1 VIEYPIPDTGFLIP
15 DLNFRI
21 IYLKE
26 KIKMKLYNLRFIS
39 ILLSAVLFSVSSYC
53 QTVSNPEITAE
64 EIKQHITFLAS
75 DELKGRDSGTEEIWQ
90 AAEYIANEFSSYGL
104 TPSFDGS
111 YFQEFPFIKTI
122 ELTKNNRLSF
132 ISIGKIEIV
141 PILWEQYLTV
151 PFSGNSSM
159 EGQIVFAGFGISAPD
174 IKYDDY
180 EGIDVKGKIVIVF
193 RNTPEPNV
201 PHSEFDAHSP
211 LRKKAS
217 VARDKGAA
225 AIIFVNPYDENKTSD
240 DLVEFEYDRGGLIN
254 GFSVVSIKREIIEDL
269 FSRDRKNLKEV
280 FDKIIETKTP
290 SSFEFDYFSGIIST
304 EVKEVE
310 AISWNVGGFIEGNDP
325 GLKNEWIIIGAHFDH
340 LGMGGE
346 GSLYRGDEPQIH
358 NGADDNASGTTG
370 VLELA
375 EKFAS
380 VKDQLKRS
388 IAFFTF
394 SGEELGLLGSNYLV
408 NNLPFPV
415 EDAVT
420 MINMDMIGRLKD
432 SSLIVYGTGTSSS
445 WKDILNKYND
455 YGFKLTFN
463 DEGFGPSDHSSFYGK
478 KIPVLFFFTG
488 THEDYHK
495 PSDDTEK
502 INFAGQ
508 KDVLDYVY
516 NITMDIDNNTERPDY
531 LLVEKKQTGQMFAR
545 KVYVGT
551 VPDFASNVDGYKI
564 SGVSEGSPAQLA
576 GLQGGDIIIS
586 FGGKKISNIY
596 DFTYALGDFVPG
608 DEVDVIVKR
617 GEEEKTFHMK
627 LASK

>member
-1 VIEYPIPDTGFLIP
+1 MYNRNFGRIFFSLLI
-15 DLNFRI
+15 LFA
-21 IYLKE
+21 
-26 KIKMKLYNLRFIS
+26 FVS
-39 ILLSAVLFSVSSYC
+39 IHS
-53 QTVSNPEITAE
+53 QNISNPEITTE
-64 EIKQHITFLAS
+64 EIKEHITFFAS
-75 DELKGRDSGTEEIWQ
+75 DDLEGRDSGTEELL
-90 AAEYIANEFSSYGL
+90 AAAVYISDEFKNYGL
-104 TPSFDGS
+104 EPLFEDG
-111 YFQEFPFIKTI
+111 FLQEFPFIKTI
-122 ELTKNNRLSF
+122 ELTDKNSLSLSTNENEVKPELKEDY
-132 ISIGKIEIV
+132 I
-141 PILWEQYLTV
+141 TV
-151 PFSGNSSM
+151 PFSGNA
-159 EGQIVFAGFGISAPD
+159 EATAKLVFAGFGISAPD
-174 IKYDDY
+174 LEYDDY
-180 EGIDVKGKIVIVF
+180 DGIDVKDKIVIVL

-225 AIIFVNPYDENKTSD
+225 AIIFVNPYDENKTTD
-240 DLVEFEYDRGGLIN
+240 DLVEFSYDRGGQIG
-254 GFSVVSIKREIIEDL
+254 GFSAVSVKRNFVEQL
-269 FSRDRKNLKEV
+269 FQSEGIDFKEV
-280 FDKIIETKTP
+280 YDKIIETKKP
-290 SSFEFDYFSGIIST
+290 SSLELKNSSAKIST

-325 GLKNEWIIIGAHFDH
+325 ELKNEWVIIGAHFDH

-375 EKFAS
+375 QKFAS
-380 VKDQLKRS
+380 QKDKLKRS

-408 NNLPFPV
+408 NNLPFPA
-415 EDAVT
+415 EDAIT

-432 SSLIVYGTGTSSS
+432 SSLIVYGTGTSSN
-445 WKDILNKYND
+445 WKDILNKYNS

-463 DEGFGPSDHSSFYGK
+463 DEGFGPSDHSSFYGM

-502 INFAGQ
+502 INLAGE
-508 KDVLDYVY
+508 KNILDYVY
-516 NITMDIDNNTERPDY
+516 NIAMDIDNTPERPDY

-545 KVYVGT
+545 KVYLGT

-596 DFTYALGDFVPG
+596 DFTYAIGDFVPG
-608 DEVDVIVKR
+608 DVVDVIVKR
-617 GEEEKTFHMK
+617 GAEEITYKIK

>member
-1 VIEYPIPDTGFLIP
+1 MYSKSLI
-15 DLNFRI
+15 LTVLLFTISNI
-21 IYLKE
+21 AV
-26 KIKMKLYNLRFIS
+26 YNQQ
-39 ILLSAVLFSVSSYC
+39 AD
-53 QTVSNPEITAE
+53 NPEVTTE
-64 EIKQHITFLAS
+64 EIKEHISFLAS
-75 DELKGRDSGTEEIWQ
+75 DKLKGRDSGTEELFG
-90 AAEYIANEFSSYGL
+90 AAVYISDEFKNYGL
-104 TPSFDGS
+104 EPLFKDG
-111 YFQEFPFIKTI
+111 FLQEFPFVKTI
-122 ELTKNNRLSF
+122 ELTDKNSLSF
-132 ISIGKIEIV
+132 STNGSEVELKLREDYI
-141 PILWEQYLTV
+141 TV
-151 PFSGNSSM
+151 PFSGNTDVNASL
-159 EGQIVFAGFGISAPD
+159 VFAGFGISASD
-174 IKYDDY
+174 LNYDDY
-180 EGIDVKGKIVIVF
+180 SGIDVKNKIVIVF
-193 RNTPEPNV
+193 RNTPEPAV
-201 PHSEFDAHSP
+201 AHSGFDAHSP
-211 LRKKAS
+211 LRKKSS

-225 AIIFVNPYDENKTSD
+225 GIIFINPYDSNKTSD
-240 DLVEFEYDRGGLIN
+240 DLVEFSFDRGGAMSD
-254 GFSVVSIKREIIEDL
+254 FSVQSVKRIFIEEL
-269 FSRDRKNLKEV
+269 LHNEGINLKDV
-280 FDKIIETKTP
+280 YNKILESKKP
-290 SSFEFDYFSGIIST
+290 SSFELKNSSAKIST

-310 AISWNVGGFIEGNDP
+310 AVSWNVAGYLEGKDP
-325 GLKNEWIIIGAHFDH
+325 ELKNELIIIGAHFDH

-380 VKDQLKRS
+380 RKNNLKRS
-388 IAFFTF
+388 IVFITF
-394 SGEELGLLGSNYLV
+394 SGEELGLLGSNYFV

-415 EDAVT
+415 EDAIT
-420 MINMDMIGRLKD
+420 MVNIDMIGRLKD
-432 SSLIVYGTGTSSS
+432 SSLIVYGTGTSSD
-445 WKDILNKYND
+445 WKDILNNNNK

-502 INFAGQ
+502 INFTGE
-508 KDVLDYVY
+508 KDILNYVY
-516 NITMDIDNNTERPDY
+516 DIVTAIDKNPIRPDY
-531 LLVEKKQTGQMFAR
+531 LLVEKKESGQMFAR

-617 GEEEKTFHMK
+617 GEDEIAFKVK

>member
-1 VIEYPIPDTGFLIP
+1 MKPRKINFVI
-15 DLNFRI
+15 
-21 IYLKE
+21 
-26 KIKMKLYNLRFIS
+26 
-39 ILLSAVLFSVSSYC
+39 ILLSVVLISVRYYS
-53 QTVSNPEITAE
+53 QTIFNPEITAE

-75 DELKGRDSGTEEIWQ
+75 DELKGRDSGTEEIKK

-104 TPSFDGS
+104 APSFNGS

-122 ELTKNNRLSF
+122 ELTDKNNLTF
-132 ISIGKIEIV
+132 SIDGKELK
-141 PILWEQYLTV
+141 PILKEEYITL
-151 PFSGNSSM
+151 PFSGNSDVS
-159 EGQIVFAGFGISAPD
+159 GKLIFVGFGISASD
-174 IKYDDY
+174 LEYDDY
-180 EGIDVKGKIVIVF
+180 AGIDVKDKIVIVF

-201 PHSEFDAHSP
+201 AQSEFDAHSP
-211 LRKKAS
+211 LRKKSS
-217 VARDKGAA
+217 VARDKGAS
-225 AIIFVNPYDENKTSD
+225 AIIFINPYDENKTSD
-240 DLVEFEYDRGGLIN
+240 DLVEFSFDRGGSIS
-254 GFSVVSIKREIIEDL
+254 GFSAVSIKRNIIEQL
-269 FSRDRKNLKEV
+269 FQSEGLNLKEV
-280 FDKIIETKTP
+280 YDKIIETKKP
-290 SSFEFDYFSGIIST
+290 ASIEFKNASAKIST

-310 AISWNVGGFIEGNDP
+310 AISWNVGGFIEGTDP
-325 GLKNEWIIIGAHFDH
+325 ELKKEVIIIGAHFDH
-340 LGMGGE
+340 LGMGEE
-346 GSLYRGDEPQIH
+346 GSLYRGEEPQIH

-380 VKDQLKRS
+380 IKDQLKRS

-408 NNLPFPV
+408 NNLPFPA
-415 EDAVT
+415 EDAIT
-420 MINMDMIGRLKD
+420 MVNMDMIGRLKD
-432 SSLIVYGTGTSSS
+432 SSLIVYGTGTSSN
-445 WKDILNKYND
+445 WRDILNKHNK

-463 DEGFGPSDHSSFYGK
+463 DEGFGPSDHSSFYGA

-502 INFAGQ
+502 INFAAQ
-508 KDVLDYVY
+508 ENILNYVY
-516 NITMDIDNNTERPDY
+516 NIVTDINQNPERPDY

-576 GLQGGDIIIS
+576 GLQGGDVIIS

-617 GEEEKTFHMK
+617 GEEEITFKIK

>member
-1 VIEYPIPDTGFLIP
+1 MYSKSLI
-15 DLNFRI
+15 LTVLLFTISNI
-21 IYLKE
+21 AV
-26 KIKMKLYNLRFIS
+26 YNQQ
-39 ILLSAVLFSVSSYC
+39 AD
-53 QTVSNPEITAE
+53 NPEVTTE
-64 EIKQHITFLAS
+64 EIKEHISFLAS
-75 DELKGRDSGTEEIWQ
+75 DKLKGRDSGTEELFG
-90 AAEYIANEFSSYGL
+90 AAVYISDEFKNYGL
-104 TPSFDGS
+104 EPLFKDG
-111 YFQEFPFIKTI
+111 FLQEFPFVKTI
-122 ELTKNNRLSF
+122 ELTDKNSLSF
-132 ISIGKIEIV
+132 STNGSEVELKLREDYI
-141 PILWEQYLTV
+141 TV
-151 PFSGNSSM
+151 PFSGNTDVNASL
-159 EGQIVFAGFGISAPD
+159 VFAGFGISASD
-174 IKYDDY
+174 LNYDDY
-180 EGIDVKGKIVIVF
+180 SGIDVKNKIVIVF
-193 RNTPEPNV
+193 RNTPEPAV
-201 PHSEFDAHSP
+201 AHSGFDAHSP
-211 LRKKAS
+211 LRKKSS

-225 AIIFVNPYDENKTSD
+225 GIIFINPYDSNKTSD
-240 DLVEFEYDRGGLIN
+240 DLVEFSFDRGGAMSD
-254 GFSVVSIKREIIEDL
+254 FSVQSVKRIFIEEL
-269 FSRDRKNLKEV
+269 LHNEGINLKDV
-280 FDKIIETKTP
+280 YNKILESKKP
-290 SSFEFDYFSGIIST
+290 SSFELKNSSAKIST

-310 AISWNVGGFIEGNDP
+310 AVSWNVAGYLEGKDP
-325 GLKNEWIIIGAHFDH
+325 ELKNELIIIGAHFDH

-380 VKDQLKRS
+380 RKNNLKRS
-388 IAFFTF
+388 IVFITF
-394 SGEELGLLGSNYLV
+394 SGEELGLLGSNYFV

-415 EDAVT
+415 EDAIT
-420 MINMDMIGRLKD
+420 MVNMDMIGRLKD
-432 SSLIVYGTGTSSS
+432 SSLIVYGTGTSSD
-445 WKDILNKYND
+445 WKDILNNYNK

-502 INFAGQ
+502 INFTGE
-508 KDVLDYVY
+508 KDILNYVY
-516 NITMDIDNNTERPDY
+516 DIVTAIDKNPVRPDY
-531 LLVEKKQTGQMFAR
+531 LLVEKKESGQMFAR

-617 GEEEKTFHMK
+617 GEDEITFKVK

>member
-1 VIEYPIPDTGFLIP
+1 
-15 DLNFRI
+15 
-21 IYLKE
+21 
-26 KIKMKLYNLRFIS
+26 MKLYNFRRIIFT
-39 ILLSAVLFSVSSYC
+39 LLVLIAFTSSYP
-53 QTVSNPEITAE
+53 QAISNPEITAE

-75 DELKGRDSGTEEIWQ
+75 DVLKGRDSGTEEIKT
-90 AAEYIANEFSSYGL
+90 AAVYISDEFKNYGL
-104 TPSFDGS
+104 EPLFKGD
-111 YFQEFPFIKTI
+111 YLQEFPFIKTI
-122 ELTKNNRLSF
+122 ELTDKNNLSF
-132 ISIGKIEIV
+132 SFEGNEIK
-141 PILWEQYLTV
+141 PKLEEEFITV
-151 PFSGNSSM
+151 PFSGNSDVNAKL
-159 EGQIVFAGFGISAPD
+159 VFAGFGISAPD
-174 IKYDDY
+174 LGYDDY
-180 EGIDVKGKIVIVF
+180 DGIDVKDKIVIVF

-201 PHSEFDAHSP
+201 AHSGFDMHSP

-225 AIIFVNPYDENKTSD
+225 AIIFVNPYDENKTTD
-240 DLVEFEYDRGGLIN
+240 DLVEFNYDRGGSIA
-254 GFSVVSIKREIIEDL
+254 GFSAVNVKKNFIEQL
-269 FSRDRKNLKEV
+269 FQSEGISFKEV
-280 FDKIIETKTP
+280 YDKIIETKKP
-290 SSFEFDYFSGIIST
+290 SSFELKNAFAKIST

-310 AISWNVGGFIEGNDP
+310 ATSWNVGGFLEGNDP
-325 GLKNEWIIIGAHFDH
+325 ELKNEWIIIGAHFDH
-340 LGMGGE
+340 LGMGEE

-380 VKDQLKRS
+380 EKDQMKRS

-420 MINMDMIGRLKD
+420 MINMDMIGRMKD

-445 WKDILNKYND
+445 WKDILNKYNE
-455 YGFKLTFN
+455 YRFKLTFN

-502 INFAGQ
+502 INLTGEENIL
-508 KDVLDYVY
+508 KYVY
-516 NITMDIDNNTERPDY
+516 NVVSEIDQNNDRPDY
-531 LLVEKKQTGQMFAR
+531 LLVERKATGQMFAR

-608 DEVDVIVKR
+608 DVVDVIVKR
-617 GEEEKTFHMK
+617 GNEEITFQIK
-627 LASK
+627 LATK

>member
-1 VIEYPIPDTGFLIP
+1 MYYR
-15 DLNFRI
+15 NFRS
-21 IYLKE
+21 
-26 KIKMKLYNLRFIS
+26 LYF
-39 ILLSAVLFSVSSYC
+39 LLLILFSYVSTYS
-53 QTVSNPEITAE
+53 QTISNPEITSE
-64 EIKQHITFLAS
+64 EIKEHITFLAS
-75 DELKGRDSGTEEIWQ
+75 DELKGRDSGTEEIK
-90 AAEYIANEFSSYGL
+90 AATDYIAKEFNSYGL
-104 TPSFDGS
+104 MPIFNRD
-111 YFQEFPFIKTI
+111 YLQEFPFIKTI
-122 ELTKNNRLSF
+122 ELTDKNTISF
-132 ISIGKIEIV
+132 LTNENEVKPKLKEDYI
-141 PILWEQYLTV
+141 TV
-151 PFSGNSSM
+151 PFSGNSDVNANL
-159 EGQIVFAGFGISAPD
+159 VFVGFGISAAD
-174 IKYDDY
+174 LEYDDY
-180 EGIDVKGKIVIVF
+180 AGIDVKDKIVIVI

-201 PHSEFDAHSP
+201 AHSEFDMHSP

-225 AIIFVNPYDENKTSD
+225 AIIFFNPYDENKTTD
-240 DLVEFEYDRGGLIN
+240 DLVEFSFDRGGSIG
-254 GFSVVSIKREIIEDL
+254 GFSAVSIKRSFVEQLFQSEGINFKEIC
-269 FSRDRKNLKEV
+269 
-280 FDKIIETKTP
+280 DKIIETKKP
-290 SSFEFDYFSGIIST
+290 FSFELKNSSAKIST

-310 AISWNVGGFIEGNDP
+310 ATSWNVGGYLEGNDP
-325 GLKNEWIIIGAHFDH
+325 ELKNEWIIIGAHFDH

-408 NNLPFPV
+408 NNLPFPA
-415 EDAVT
+415 EDAIT

-463 DEGFGPSDHSSFYGK
+463 DEGFGPSDHSSFYGV

-502 INFAGQ
+502 INFPGE
-508 KDVLDYVY
+508 KEILDFVY
-516 NITMDIDNNTERPDY
+516 NIAMDIDNTTERPDY
-531 LLVEKKQTGQMFAR
+531 LLVETKTTGQIFAR

-608 DEVDVIVKR
+608 DVVDVIVKR
-617 GEEEKTFHMK
+617 GEEQITFQVK

>member
-1 VIEYPIPDTGFLIP
+1 MNYKISKKIFVISLI
-15 DLNFRI
+15 
-21 IYLKE
+21 
-26 KIKMKLYNLRFIS
+26 
-39 ILLSAVLFSVSSYC
+39 LFAYVSTYA
-53 QTVSNPEITAE
+53 QTIFNPEITAE

-75 DELKGRDSGTEEIWQ
+75 DELKGRDSGTEELF
-90 AAEYIANEFSSYGL
+90 AAAVYISDEFKNYGL
-104 TPSFDGS
+104 EPLFEDG
-111 YFQEFPFIKTI
+111 FAQEFPFVKTI
-122 ELTKNNRLSF
+122 ELTDNNSLTLTIKDTEVSPKQKDEY
-132 ISIGKIEIV
+132 I
-141 PILWEQYLTV
+141 TV
-151 PFSGNSSM
+151 PFSGNADVS
-159 EGQIVFAGFGISAPD
+159 GKLVFAGFGISAPD
-174 IKYDDY
+174 LEYDDY
-180 EGIDVKGKIVIVF
+180 EGVDVKDKIVIVF

-217 VARDKGAA
+217 VARDKGATG
-225 AIIFVNPYDENKTSD
+225 IIFINPYDENKTSD
-240 DLVEFEYDRGGLIN
+240 DLIEFSYDRGGSIG
-254 GFSVVSIKREIIEDL
+254 GFSAVSVKRSFIEQL
-269 FSRDRKNLKEV
+269 LQSEGKNLKEV
-280 FDKIIETKTP
+280 YDKIIETKKP
-290 SSFEFDYFSGIIST
+290 SSFELKDASAKIST

-310 AISWNVGGFIEGNDP
+310 AVSWNVGGFIEGTDP
-325 GLKNEWIIIGAHFDH
+325 ELKKEWIIIGAHFDH

-375 EKFAS
+375 EKIAS
-380 VKDQLKRS
+380 QKDKLKRS

-415 EDAVT
+415 EAAIT

-432 SSLIVYGTGTSSS
+432 SSLIVYGTGTSSN
-445 WKDILNKYND
+445 WKDILNKYNK

-463 DEGFGPSDHSSFYGK
+463 DEGFGPSDHSSFYSK

-502 INFAGQ
+502 INFAGE
-508 KDVLDYVY
+508 KDVLDYIY
-516 NITMDIDNNTERPDY
+516 NITMDIDNNPERPDY

-617 GEEEKTFHMK
+617 GEETITFKVK

>member
-1 VIEYPIPDTGFLIP
+1 MLPRY
-15 DLNFRI
+15 
-21 IYLKE
+21 K
-26 KIKMKLYNLRFIS
+26 NLVTL
-39 ILLSAVLFSVSSYC
+39 ILLIFTSTVLSQQS
-53 QTVSNPEITAE
+53 TNPEITST
-64 EIKQHITFLAS
+64 EIKEHIRFLAS
-75 DELKGRDSGTEEIWQ
+75 DDLKGRDSGTEEIKEAADYISKEFQ
-90 AAEYIANEFSSYGL
+90 AYGL
-104 TPSFDGS
+104 KPLFNGA
-111 YFQEFPFIKTI
+111 YLQEFPFIKTI
-122 ELTKNNRLSF
+122 ELTDKNSLSLNSNGKEVIPRLNEEY
-132 ISIGKIEIV
+132 I
-141 PILWEQYLTV
+141 TV
-151 PFSGNSSM
+151 PFSGNADVSAKL
-159 EGQIVFAGFGISAPD
+159 VFAGFGISASD
-174 IKYDDY
+174 LEYDDY
-180 EGIDVKGKIVIVF
+180 ADIDVKDKIVIVF

-217 VARDKGAA
+217 VARDKGASG
-225 AIIFVNPYDENKTSD
+225 IIFINPYDENKTSD
-240 DLVEFEYDRGGLIN
+240 DLVEFSFDRGGSVG
-254 GFSVVSIKREIIEDL
+254 GFAAVSIKRSFIEEL
-269 FSRDRKNLKEV
+269 LEAEGISLKEV
-280 FDKIIETKTP
+280 FDNIVATKKP
-290 SSFEFDYFSGIIST
+290 SSFELKNALAKIST

-310 AISWNVGGFIEGNDP
+310 AISWNVGGFIEGTDP
-325 GLKNEWIIIGAHFDH
+325 ELKKEWIIIGAHFDH
-340 LGMGGE
+340 LGMGGD

-375 EKFAS
+375 EKFVS
-380 VKDQLKRS
+380 EKDKLKRS
-388 IAFFTF
+388 VAFFTF

-408 NNLPFPV
+408 NNLPFPS
-415 EDAVT
+415 EDAIT
-420 MINMDMIGRLKD
+420 MVNMDMIGRLKD
-432 SSLIVYGTGTSSS
+432 SSLIVYGTGTSSN
-445 WKDILNKYND
+445 WKNILNNHNK

-502 INFAGQ
+502 INFAAEENI
-508 KDVLDYVY
+508 LNYVY
-516 NITMDIDNNTERPDY
+516 DIVADIDQNPERPDY

-617 GEEEKTFHMK
+617 GNDEITFKVK

>member
-1 VIEYPIPDTGFLIP
+1 MNYKISKKNFVISLI
-15 DLNFRI
+15 
-21 IYLKE
+21 
-26 KIKMKLYNLRFIS
+26 
-39 ILLSAVLFSVSSYC
+39 LFTYVSTYA
-53 QTVSNPEITAE
+53 QTISNPEITAK

-75 DELKGRDSGTEEIWQ
+75 DELKGRDSGTEELF
-90 AAEYIANEFSSYGL
+90 AATIYISDEFKNYGL
-104 TPSFDGS
+104 EPSFEEG
-111 YFQEFPFIKTI
+111 FAQEFPFVKTI
-122 ELTKNNRLSF
+122 ELTDKNSL
-132 ISIGKIEIV
+132 
-141 PILWEQYLTV
+141 ILTINDTEVSPKQKDEYITV
-151 PFSGNSSM
+151 PFSGNADVS
-159 EGQIVFAGFGISAPD
+159 GKLVFAGFGISATD
-174 IKYDDY
+174 LEYDDY
-180 EGIDVKGKIVIVF
+180 AGIDVKDKIVIVF

-225 AIIFVNPYDENKTSD
+225 GIIFINPYDENKTSD
-240 DLVEFEYDRGGLIN
+240 DLVEFSFDRGGSIS
-254 GFSVVSIKREIIEDL
+254 GFAVISIKRSFVEQL
-269 FSRDRKNLKEV
+269 FQSEGLNLKEIHN
-280 FDKIIETKTP
+280 KIIETKKP
-290 SSFEFDYFSGIIST
+290 SSIELKSASAKIST

-310 AISWNVGGFIEGNDP
+310 AISWNVGGFIEGTDP
-325 GLKNEWIIIGAHFDH
+325 ELKKEWIIIGAHYDH

-375 EKFAS
+375 EKIAS
-380 VKDQLKRS
+380 QKDKLKRS

-408 NNLPFPV
+408 NNLPFPA
-415 EDAVT
+415 EDAIT

-432 SSLIVYGTGTSSS
+432 SSLIVYGTGTSSN
-445 WKDILNKYND
+445 WKDILNKYNK

-502 INFAGQ
+502 INFAGE

-516 NITMDIDNNTERPDY
+516 NITLDIDNNPERPDY

-617 GEEEKTFHMK
+617 GDEEKTFHMK

>member
-1 VIEYPIPDTGFLIP
+1 MYSKSLI
-15 DLNFRI
+15 LTVLLFTISNI
-21 IYLKE
+21 AV
-26 KIKMKLYNLRFIS
+26 YNQQ
-39 ILLSAVLFSVSSYC
+39 AD
-53 QTVSNPEITAE
+53 NPEVTTE
-64 EIKQHITFLAS
+64 EIKEHISFLAS
-75 DELKGRDSGTEEIWQ
+75 DKLKGRDSGTEELFG
-90 AAEYIANEFSSYGL
+90 AAVYISDEFKNYGL
-104 TPSFDGS
+104 EPLFKDG
-111 YFQEFPFIKTI
+111 FLQEFPFVKTI
-122 ELTKNNRLSF
+122 ELTDKNSLSF
-132 ISIGKIEIV
+132 STNGSEVELKLREDYI
-141 PILWEQYLTV
+141 TV
-151 PFSGNSSM
+151 PFSGNTDVNASL
-159 EGQIVFAGFGISAPD
+159 VFAGFGISASD
-174 IKYDDY
+174 LNYDDY
-180 EGIDVKGKIVIVF
+180 SGIDVKNKIVIVF
-193 RNTPEPNV
+193 RNTPEPAV
-201 PHSEFDAHSP
+201 AHSGFDAHSP
-211 LRKKAS
+211 LRKKSS

-225 AIIFVNPYDENKTSD
+225 GIIFINPYDSNKTSD
-240 DLVEFEYDRGGLIN
+240 DLVEFSFDRGGAMSD
-254 GFSVVSIKREIIEDL
+254 FSVQSVKRIFIEEL
-269 FSRDRKNLKEV
+269 LHNEGINLKDV
-280 FDKIIETKTP
+280 YNKILESKKP
-290 SSFEFDYFSGIIST
+290 SSFELKNSSAKIST

-310 AISWNVGGFIEGNDP
+310 AVSWNVAGYLEGKDP
-325 GLKNEWIIIGAHFDH
+325 ELKNELIIIGAHFDH

-380 VKDQLKRS
+380 RKNNLKRS
-388 IAFFTF
+388 IVFITF
-394 SGEELGLLGSNYLV
+394 SGEELGLLGSNYFV

-415 EDAVT
+415 EDAIT
-420 MINMDMIGRLKD
+420 MVNMDMIGRLKD
-432 SSLIVYGTGTSSS
+432 SSLIVYGTGTSSD
-445 WKDILNKYND
+445 WKDILNNNNK

-502 INFAGQ
+502 INFTGE
-508 KDVLDYVY
+508 KDILNYVY
-516 NITMDIDNNTERPDY
+516 DIVTAIDKNPIRPDY
-531 LLVEKKQTGQMFAR
+531 LLVEKKESGQMFAR

-617 GEEEKTFHMK
+617 GEDEITFKVK

>member
-1 VIEYPIPDTGFLIP
+1 MLFKNIGLTAILFLIYAATV
-15 DLNFRI
+15 FSQ
-21 IYLKE
+21 
-26 KIKMKLYNLRFIS
+26 KIDS
-39 ILLSAVLFSVSSYC
+39 
-53 QTVSNPEITAE
+53 PEITSA
-64 EIKQHITFLAS
+64 EIKEHISFLAS
-75 DELKGRDSGTEEIWQ
+75 DELKGRDSGTEEILE
-90 AAEYIANEFSSYGL
+90 AAEYIADEFAEYGL
-104 TPSFDGS
+104 KPSFDGS
-111 YFQEFPFIKTI
+111 YLQEFPFIKTI
-122 ELTKNNRLSF
+122 ELTDNNSLTF
-132 ISIGKIEIV
+132 FQNENEIEPV
-141 PILWEQYLTV
+141 LWEDYITV
-151 PFSGNSSM
+151 PFSGNANVKANL
-159 EGQIVFAGFGISAPD
+159 VFAGFGISAPD
-174 IKYDDY
+174 LKYDDY
-180 EGIDVKGKIVIVF
+180 EGLDVKNKIVIVF

-211 LRKKAS
+211 LRKKSA
-217 VARDKGAA
+217 VARDKGASG
-225 AIIFVNPYDENKTSD
+225 IIFINPYDSSKTTD
-240 DLVEFEYDRGGLIN
+240 DLVEFNFDRGG
-254 GFSVVSIKREIIEDL
+254 SVTGLAVVNIKRSFIENL
-269 FSRDRKNLKEV
+269 FQAEGKNLSDTYYNILSNK
-280 FDKIIETKTP
+280 K
-290 SSFEFDYFSGIIST
+290 SLSFELQNSSGMIST
-304 EVKEVE
+304 EVDEVE
-310 AISWNVGGFIEGNDP
+310 ATSWNVGGYLEGNDP
-325 GLKNEWIIIGAHFDH
+325 TLKNEWIIIGAHFDH

-346 GSLYRGDEPQIH
+346 GSLYRGNEPQIH

-380 VKDQLKRS
+380 VKNQLKRN
-388 IAFFTF
+388 IVFFTF
-394 SGEELGLLGSNYLV
+394 SGEELGLLGSDYLV
-408 NNLPFPV
+408 NHLPFPA
-415 EDAVT
+415 EDAIT

-502 INFAGQ
+502 INFDGE
-508 KDVLDYVY
+508 KNILDYVY
-516 NITMDIDNNTERPDY
+516 EIAMDIDNSPERPDY
-531 LLVEKKQTGQMFAR
+531 LLVEKKQTGEMFTR

-564 SGVSEGSPAQLA
+564 SGVSEGSPAQQA

-608 DEVDVIVKR
+608 DVVDVIVKR
-617 GEEEKTFHMK
+617 GEEEITFQN
-627 LASK
+627 

>member
-1 VIEYPIPDTGFLIP
+1 MREKMSNTNSKKLVVLI
-15 DLNFRI
+15 L
-21 IYLKE
+21 
-26 KIKMKLYNLRFIS
+26 
-39 ILLSAVLFSVSSYC
+39 ILFTYITAYT
-53 QTVSNPEITAE
+53 QTISNPEITAE
-64 EIKQHITFLAS
+64 EIKLHITFLAS
-75 DELKGRDSGTEEIWQ
+75 DELKGRDSGTEELWQ
-90 AAEYIANEFSSYGL
+90 AAEYIANEFSTYGL
-104 TPSFDGS
+104 TPSFDGN

-122 ELTKNNRLSF
+122 ELTDKN
-132 ISIGKIEIV
+132 
-141 PILWEQYLTV
+141 YLTFSV
-151 PFSGNSSM
+151 NGQEVKPKLKDEYITLPFSGNSDVS
-159 EGQIVFAGFGISAPD
+159 GQLVFAGFGISAPD
-174 IKYDDY
+174 LEYDDY
-180 EGIDVKGKIVIVF
+180 DGIDVKDKIVIVM
-193 RNTPEPNV
+193 RNTPEPKV
-201 PHSEFDAHSP
+201 PHSQFDMHSP
-211 LRKKAS
+211 LRKKSS

-225 AIIFVNPYDENKTSD
+225 AIIFVNPFDENKASD
-240 DLVEFEYDRGGLIN
+240 DLVEFSYDRGGAV
-254 GFSVVSIKREIIEDL
+254 GKFSAVNVKQNFIEELFQAEGLNFKEIQ
-269 FSRDRKNLKEV
+269 
-280 FDKIIETKTP
+280 DKIIESRIP
-290 SSFEFDYFSGIIST
+290 SSFELKKSSAKIST

-310 AISWNVGGFIEGNDP
+310 AVCWNVGGFIEGNDP
-325 GLKNEWIIIGAHFDH
+325 ELKNEWIIIGAHYDH

-380 VKDQLKRS
+380 QKDQVKRS

-445 WKDILNKYND
+445 WEDILNKYND
-455 YGFKLTFN
+455 YGFNLTFN

-502 INFAGQ
+502 INFEGQ
-508 KDVLDYVY
+508 EKILSYIYDVVSDVDQ
-516 NITMDIDNNTERPDY
+516 NPERPDY
-531 LLVEKKQTGQMFAR
+531 LLVERKLDRQVFAR

-551 VPDFASNVDGYKI
+551 VPDFAGNVDGYKI

-617 GEEEKTFHMK
+617 GEEEIIFRMK

>member
-1 VIEYPIPDTGFLIP
+1 MYSKSLI
-15 DLNFRI
+15 LTVLLFTISNI
-21 IYLKE
+21 AV
-26 KIKMKLYNLRFIS
+26 YNQQ
-39 ILLSAVLFSVSSYC
+39 AD
-53 QTVSNPEITAE
+53 NPEVTTE
-64 EIKQHITFLAS
+64 EIKEHISFLAS
-75 DELKGRDSGTEEIWQ
+75 DKLKGRDSGTEELFG
-90 AAEYIANEFSSYGL
+90 AAVYISDEFKNYGL
-104 TPSFDGS
+104 EPLFKDG
-111 YFQEFPFIKTI
+111 FLQEFPFVKTI
-122 ELTKNNRLSF
+122 ELTDKNSLSF
-132 ISIGKIEIV
+132 STNGSEVELKLREDYI
-141 PILWEQYLTV
+141 TV
-151 PFSGNSSM
+151 PFSGNTDVNASL
-159 EGQIVFAGFGISAPD
+159 VFAGFGISASD
-174 IKYDDY
+174 LNYDDY
-180 EGIDVKGKIVIVF
+180 SGIDVKNKIVIVF
-193 RNTPEPNV
+193 RNTPEPAV
-201 PHSEFDAHSP
+201 AHSGFDAHSP
-211 LRKKAS
+211 LRKKSS

-225 AIIFVNPYDENKTSD
+225 GIIFINPYDSNKTSD
-240 DLVEFEYDRGGLIN
+240 DLVEFSFDRGGAMSD
-254 GFSVVSIKREIIEDL
+254 FSVQSVKRIFIEEL
-269 FSRDRKNLKEV
+269 LHNEGINLKDV
-280 FDKIIETKTP
+280 YNKILESKKP
-290 SSFEFDYFSGIIST
+290 SSFELKNSSAKIST

-310 AISWNVGGFIEGNDP
+310 AVSWNVAGYLEGKDP
-325 GLKNEWIIIGAHFDH
+325 ELKNELIIIGAHFDH

-380 VKDQLKRS
+380 RKNNLKRS
-388 IAFFTF
+388 IIFITF
-394 SGEELGLLGSNYLV
+394 SGEELGLLGSNYFV

-415 EDAVT
+415 EDAIT
-420 MINMDMIGRLKD
+420 MVNMDMIGRLKD
-432 SSLIVYGTGTSSS
+432 SSLIVYGTGTSSD
-445 WKDILNKYND
+445 WKDILNNNNK

-502 INFAGQ
+502 INFTGE
-508 KDVLDYVY
+508 KDILNYVY
-516 NITMDIDNNTERPDY
+516 DIVTAIDKNPVRPDY
-531 LLVEKKQTGQMFAR
+531 LLVEKKESGQMFAR

-617 GEEEKTFHMK
+617 GEDEITFKVK

>member
-1 VIEYPIPDTGFLIP
+1 MYSKSLI
-15 DLNFRI
+15 LTVLLFTISNI
-21 IYLKE
+21 AV
-26 KIKMKLYNLRFIS
+26 YNQQ
-39 ILLSAVLFSVSSYC
+39 AD
-53 QTVSNPEITAE
+53 NPEVTTAE
-64 EIKQHITFLAS
+64 IKEHISFLAS
-75 DELKGRDSGTEEIWQ
+75 DKLKGRDSGTEELFG
-90 AAEYIANEFSSYGL
+90 AAVYISDEFKNYGL
-104 TPSFDGS
+104 EPLFKDG
-111 YFQEFPFIKTI
+111 FLQEFPFVKTI
-122 ELTKNNRLSF
+122 ELTDKNSLSF
-132 ISIGKIEIV
+132 STNGSEVELKLREDYI
-141 PILWEQYLTV
+141 TV
-151 PFSGNSSM
+151 PFSGNTDVNASL
-159 EGQIVFAGFGISAPD
+159 VFAGFGISASD
-174 IKYDDY
+174 LNYDDY
-180 EGIDVKGKIVIVF
+180 SGIDVKNKIVIVF
-193 RNTPEPNV
+193 RNTPEPAV
-201 PHSEFDAHSP
+201 AHSGFDAHSP
-211 LRKKAS
+211 LRKKSS

-225 AIIFVNPYDENKTSD
+225 GIIFINPYDSNKTSD
-240 DLVEFEYDRGGLIN
+240 DLVEFSFDRGGAMSD
-254 GFSVVSIKREIIEDL
+254 FSVQSVKRIFIEEL
-269 FSRDRKNLKEV
+269 LHNEGINLKDV
-280 FDKIIETKTP
+280 YNKILESKKP
-290 SSFEFDYFSGIIST
+290 SSFELKNSSAKIST

-310 AISWNVGGFIEGNDP
+310 AVSWNVAGYLEGKDP
-325 GLKNEWIIIGAHFDH
+325 ELKNELIIIGAHFDH

-380 VKDQLKRS
+380 RKNNLKRS
-388 IAFFTF
+388 IVFITF
-394 SGEELGLLGSNYLV
+394 SGEELGLLGSNYFV

-415 EDAVT
+415 EDAIT
-420 MINMDMIGRLKD
+420 MVNMDMIGRLKD
-432 SSLIVYGTGTSSS
+432 SSLIVYGTGTSSD
-445 WKDILNKYND
+445 WKDILNNNNK

-502 INFAGQ
+502 INFTGE
-508 KDVLDYVY
+508 KDILNYVY
-516 NITMDIDNNTERPDY
+516 DIVTAIDKNPIRPDY
-531 LLVEKKQTGQMFAR
+531 LLVEKKESGQMFAR

-617 GEEEKTFHMK
+617 GEDEIAFKVK

>member
-1 VIEYPIPDTGFLIP
+1 MYSKSLI
-15 DLNFRI
+15 LTVLLFTISNI
-21 IYLKE
+21 AV
-26 KIKMKLYNLRFIS
+26 YNQQ
-39 ILLSAVLFSVSSYC
+39 AD
-53 QTVSNPEITAE
+53 NPEVTTAE
-64 EIKQHITFLAS
+64 IKEHISFLAS
-75 DELKGRDSGTEEIWQ
+75 DKLKGRDSGTEELFG
-90 AAEYIANEFSSYGL
+90 AAVYISDEFKNYGL
-104 TPSFDGS
+104 EPLFKDG
-111 YFQEFPFIKTI
+111 FLQEFPFVKTI
-122 ELTKNNRLSF
+122 ELTDKNSLSF
-132 ISIGKIEIV
+132 STNGSEVELKLREDYI
-141 PILWEQYLTV
+141 TV
-151 PFSGNSSM
+151 PFSGNTDVNASL
-159 EGQIVFAGFGISAPD
+159 VFAGFGISASD
-174 IKYDDY
+174 LNYDDY
-180 EGIDVKGKIVIVF
+180 SGIDVKNKIVIVF
-193 RNTPEPNV
+193 RNTPEPAV
-201 PHSEFDAHSP
+201 AHSGFDAHSP
-211 LRKKAS
+211 LRKKSS

-225 AIIFVNPYDENKTSD
+225 GIIFINPYDSNKTSD
-240 DLVEFEYDRGGLIN
+240 DLVEFSFDRGGAMSD
-254 GFSVVSIKREIIEDL
+254 FSVQSVKRIFIEEL
-269 FSRDRKNLKEV
+269 LHNEGINLKDV
-280 FDKIIETKTP
+280 YNKILESKKP
-290 SSFEFDYFSGIIST
+290 SSFELKNSSAKIST

-310 AISWNVGGFIEGNDP
+310 AVSWNVAGYLEGKDP
-325 GLKNEWIIIGAHFDH
+325 ELKNELIIIGAHFDH

-380 VKDQLKRS
+380 RKNNLKRS
-388 IAFFTF
+388 IVFITF
-394 SGEELGLLGSNYLV
+394 SGEELGLLGSNYFV

-415 EDAVT
+415 EDAIT
-420 MINMDMIGRLKD
+420 MVNMDMIGRLKD
-432 SSLIVYGTGTSSS
+432 SSLIVYGTGTSSD
-445 WKDILNKYND
+445 WKDILNNNNK

-502 INFAGQ
+502 INFTGE
-508 KDVLDYVY
+508 KDILNYVY
-516 NITMDIDNNTERPDY
+516 DIVTAIDKNPIRPDY
-531 LLVEKKQTGQMFAR
+531 LLVEKKESGQMFAR

-617 GEEEKTFHMK
+617 GEDEITFKVK

>member
-1 VIEYPIPDTGFLIP
+1 MYYRIFIRLNFLI
-15 DLNFRI
+15 L
-21 IYLKE
+21 
-26 KIKMKLYNLRFIS
+26 
-39 ILLSAVLFSVSSYC
+39 ILFGFVSTYP
-53 QTVSNPEITAE
+53 QTISNPEITSE
-64 EIKQHITFLAS
+64 EIKEHISFLAS
-75 DELKGRDSGTEEIWQ
+75 DKLKGRDSGSEEIK
-90 AAEYIANEFSSYGL
+90 AAAIYISDEFKNYGL
-104 TPSFDGS
+104 EPIFKGSFT
-111 YFQEFPFIKTI
+111 QEFPFIKTI
-122 ELTKNNRLSF
+122 ELTDKNTISF
-132 ISIGKIEIV
+132 LTKENDVIPKLKEDYI
-141 PILWEQYLTV
+141 TV
-151 PFSGNSSM
+151 PFSGNA
-159 EGQIVFAGFGISAPD
+159 EVTAKLVFAGFGISAPD
-174 IKYDDY
+174 LKYDDY
-180 EGIDVKGKIVIVF
+180 EGIDVKDKIVIVI

-201 PHSEFDAHSP
+201 PHSEFDAFSP

-225 AIIFVNPYDENKTSD
+225 AIIFVNPYDENKTTD
-240 DLVEFEYDRGGLIN
+240 DLVEFTFDRGGSVG
-254 GFSVVSIKREIIEDL
+254 GFSAVSIKRSFVEQL
-269 FSRDRKNLKEV
+269 FQSEGINFKEV
-280 FDKIIETKTP
+280 YDKIIETKKP
-290 SSFEFDYFSGIIST
+290 SSFELKNSSAKIST

-325 GLKNEWIIIGAHFDH
+325 ELKNEWIIIGAHFDH

-380 VKDQLKRS
+380 QKDKLKRS

-408 NNLPFPV
+408 NNLPFPA
-415 EDAVT
+415 EDAIT

-445 WKDILNKYND
+445 WKALLNKDNV

-495 PSDDTEK
+495 PSDDTEI
-502 INFAGQ
+502 INFPGE
-508 KDVLDYVY
+508 KEILDFVF
-516 NITMDIDNNTERPDY
+516 NVAMDIDNTSERPDY
-531 LLVEKKQTGQMFAR
+531 LLVEKKESAQIFTR

-576 GLQGGDIIIS
+576 GLQGGDVIIS

-608 DEVDVIVKR
+608 EVVDVIVKR
-617 GEEEKTFHMK
+617 GKEEITFKIK